1 MIKFIVG
8 IIVGICLVLVAAYLF
23 ATQGG
28 IQMGVRGGP
37 ATGEHFLASHAIEA
51 SIGNSTQDKSPLPAD
66 DTNLLAGADVY
77 MHHGC
82 AGCHG
87 QLDKPDSGMGSRFY
101 PHAPHLL
108 APPRGGGHAPVGAT
122 HWVVKNGLRFSG
134 MPTFEGNLTD
144 NQIWQ
149 VSLLLG
155 NVGKLPPAVQDA
167 LRK

>member
-8 IIVGICLVLVAAYLF
+8 IIVGICLVLVAGYLF
-23 ATQGG
+23 VTQGG

-37 ATGEHFLASHAIEA
+37 LTGEHFLVSHAIRA
-51 SIGNSTQDKSPLPAD
+51 SMGNSAQDKSPLPAD
-66 DTNLLAGADVY
+66 DANLLAGANVY
-77 MHHGC
+77 MHDGC

-108 APPRGGGHAPVGAT
+108 AHPNGGDHAPAGAT

-134 MPTFEGNLTD
+134 MPTFDGKLTD
-144 NQIWQ
+144 DQIWQ
-149 VSLLLG
+149 VSLLLE